1 MPVKSMMRKSPMRS
15 RSAAKAA
22 SAMKKSP
29 AKRSAMKKS
38 SPKKRSAMKKSPA
51 KKNGLPP
58 RPKQKGPAMNRYMA
72 MLRSMR
78 KTKGSATKKSA
89 KVKKTSPRRVSRK

>member
-1 MPVKSMMRKSPMRS
+1 MPVKSMMRKSPVRA

-29 AKRSAMKKS
+29 AKK
-38 SPKKRSAMKKSPA
+38 SAMKKSPA

>member
-1 MPVKSMMRKSPMRS
+1 MMRKSPMRS

-38 SPKKRSAMKKSPA
+38 PVKKSAMKKSPA